1 LQLRVLRLGF
11 VQDGD
16 VEVGISPEGEEVFVG
31 GAGLVPAA
39 REYAAAA

>member
-16 VEVGISPEGEEVFVG
+16 VEVGISPEGEEIFVG
-31 GAGLVPAA
+31 GAGLVLAA
-39 REYAAAA
+39 CEYVGAA